1 MEANGNHDEEAN
13 SYQDVAEQLGSE
25 VGKFKLYTQSFNKN
39 SKGSTVVM
47 IVGFFLLVEM
57 YFC

>member
-13 SYQDVAEQLGSE
+13 SNQDVAEQLGSE
-25 VGKFKLYTQSFNKN
+25 VGKFKLYTQSFNRN

-47 IVGFFLLVEM
+47 IVGFFSPR
-57 YFC
+57 